1 MNDGQYVIYGMLGF
15 MLLLYARKAWYRRS
29 IPNYTPATL
38 TERMHTPYDL
48 FLLDVRTDGERKQG
62 TIKGSHH
69 IPLHQIVKRMKEL
82 EKNKSKEIVC
92 FCQTG
97 SRSISA
103 AITLKKHGFRVAN
116 LEGGMAE
123 WNFANR

>member
-1 MNDGQYVIYGMLGF
+1 MNEGQYIIYGILGI
-15 MLLLYARKAWYRRS
+15 MILLYARKAWYRRS
-29 IPNYTPATL
+29 ITSYTPAML
-38 TERMHTPYDL
+38 SERIRGPHDYV
-48 FLLDVRTDGERKQG
+48 LLDVRTDNERKQG

-69 IPLHQIVKRMKEL
+69 IPLHQIVKRMGEL
-82 EKNKSKEIVC
+82 EKHKGKEIVC

-103 AITLKKHGFRVAN
+103 AITLKKHGFRIAN

-123 WNFANR
+123 WNFVNR

>member
-1 MNDGQYVIYGMLGF
+1 MNEGQWIVYGALGF

-29 IPNYTPATL
+29 IPSYTPASL
-38 TERMHTPYDL
+38 NEAMKSPGGHV
-48 FLLDVRTDGERKQG
+48 LLDVRTDGERRQG
-62 TIKGSHH
+62 TIKGSLH
-69 IPLHQIVKRMKEL
+69 IPLHEIIRRMDDL
-82 EKNKSKEIVC
+82 ERHRAKEIIC

-116 LEGGMAE
+116 LAGGMAE